1 MPHAILSPDAVERAV
16 ALRDL
21 TDPAQGPHAM
31 QLLVDAA
38 TGALARAW
46 GAPVRVERA
55 SPIVTVADNYDALL
69 YPPGGA
75 ARDAR
80 YTRYVSRNTL
90 LRTQTSAMIPPLL
103 RRLAAEPPDDV
114 VLACPGLVWRR
125 DRIDRLHVGEP
136 HQLDLWRIRKGEDM
150 GGAELEEMIALVAGA
165 VAPGRKVRVERT
177 VHPYTAGGLEVHV
190 EADGEWVEIAEC
202 GVAHPY
208 LLRACGLPDGVSGLA
223 MGLGL
228 DRLLMLAKGMEDIRL
243 IRSDD
248 PRVASQLQDLS
259 PYRPVSRHPPVRRDL
274 SIAVGEYA
282 VAEEL
287 GDRVRE
293 ALGDRAAD
301 VESIEVLSETWA
313 AALPAAARQ
322 RLGMK
327 PEQKNVL
334 VRITLRAVGR
344 TLTDL
349 EANRLRDAVYAA
361 IHEGT
366 QAEWASPRGDTRSTA
381 PAA

>member
-1 MPHAILSPDAVERAV
+1 
-16 ALRDL
+16 
-21 TDPAQGPHAM
+21 
-31 QLLVDAA
+31 
-38 TGALARAW
+38 
-46 GAPVRVERA
+46 
-55 SPIVTVADNYDALL
+55 
-69 YPPGGA
+69 
-75 ARDAR
+75 
-80 YTRYVSRNTL
+80 
-90 LRTQTSAMIPPLL
+90 
-103 RRLAAEPPDDV
+103 
-114 VLACPGLVWRR
+114 
-125 DRIDRLHVGEP
+125 
-136 HQLDLWRIRKGEDM
+136 
-150 GGAELEEMIALVAGA
+150 
-165 VAPGRKVRVERT
+165 
-177 VHPYTAGGLEVHV
+177 
-190 EADGEWVEIAEC
+190 
-202 GVAHPY
+202 
-208 LLRACGLPDGVSGLA
+208 

-228 DRLLMLAKGMEDIRL
+228 DRLLMLAKGMDDIRL

-248 PRVASQLQDLS
+248 PRVASQLQDLA

-301 VESIEVLSETWA
+301 VESIDVLSETWA

-327 PEQKNVL
+327 PEQKNVV

-344 TLTDL
+344 TLTDV

-366 QAEWASPRGDTRSTA
+366 QAEWACGEPPA
-381 PAA
+381 PGVLARAG